1 VQNHILTRSS
11 CTTVTFQ
18 RSKTDLLASTSIFLN
33 KMQTRR
39 HLAMM
44 NALSGEQESILNAFR
59 NLPVHAGVL
68 SGNYQKAAEV
78 ENARKKTVHDEEL
91 GNLRAEFAGNL
102 ERFSANLRQEMNKTI
117 TVKIDNLTNEINSLK
132 KTNDETR
139 HVLIRIEEDILV
151 LKTPK
156 KPFPWGE
163 LLAVVIMILSVG
175 VMYLYNPSQKLMIGR

>member
-1 VQNHILTRSS
+1 
-11 CTTVTFQ
+11 
-18 RSKTDLLASTSIFLN
+18 
-33 KMQTRR
+33 MQTRR

-78 ENARKKTVHDEEL
+78 ENARKKTIHDEEL

-117 TVKIDNLTNEINSLK
+117 TVKIDNLTAEINSLK
-132 KTNDETR
+132 KTDDETR
-139 HVLIRIEEDILV
+139 HVLIRIEGDLLV
-151 LKTPK
+151 LK

>member
-1 VQNHILTRSS
+1 
-11 CTTVTFQ
+11 
-18 RSKTDLLASTSIFLN
+18 
-33 KMQTRR
+33 MQTRR

-117 TVKIDNLTNEINSLK
+117 TVKIDNLTAEINSLK
-132 KTNDETR
+132 KTDDETR
-139 HVLIRIEEDILV
+139 HVLIRIEGDLLV
-151 LKTPK
+151 LK